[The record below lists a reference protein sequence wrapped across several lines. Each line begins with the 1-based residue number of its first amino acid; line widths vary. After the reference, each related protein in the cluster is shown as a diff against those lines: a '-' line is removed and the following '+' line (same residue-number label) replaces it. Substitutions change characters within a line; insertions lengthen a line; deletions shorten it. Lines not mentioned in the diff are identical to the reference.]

1 MNGPFGSGHN
11 VTGTGVTLARA
22 PSSGQAGVAAA
33 FLTPVIATEGS
44 SSSASLVGAGAGG
57 PNGTA
62 AIGYALARL
71 ANGEALTSSADI
83 RSTGVP
89 YDTVNAIACQNNV
102 CVALP
107 DPGAS
112 SLGAAGGAAP

>member
-11 VTGTGVTLARA
+11 AAGTGVTLARA
-22 PSSGQAGVAAA
+22 PSSGRPDSPAA
-33 FLTPVIATEGS
+33 FITPVIATDGGGGTV
-44 SSSASLVGAGAGG
+44 SLAGAGAGG

-71 ANGEALTSSADI
+71 ANGEAMSSPADL

-89 YDTVNAIACQNNV
+89 YDTVNAIACQNDA

-107 DPGAS
+107 DPAANGLGAS
-112 SLGAAGGAAP
+112 GDPAR